1 MIFPLQFGVGVR
13 TYPELHYSNNTMST
27 TENTKYVFYY
37 EVETSLWKNPFKKT
51 ITDELAYAKFRQQNA
66 YHDLKQFV
74 DTNPL
79 TARKLAFNYLRSMIE
94 VMCDSIGKPYQ
105 NYWQAVRD
113 LQPLLRAD
121 HPLAHQR
128 LCNIQFDD
136 DLLCG
141 VSLTLQVEKDKKH
154 DRVAIFNLGVYD
166 DNHKEEILYDAVYS
180 IVELERELRYYKLA
194 KIPVKTE
201 KIDLSGIGMADAKVM
216 PGLIDWKEFTSTFE
230 GMDVDVVLNTTTIYD
245 RKCELLVY

>member
-1 MIFPLQFGVGVR
+1 M
-13 TYPELHYSNNTMST
+13 
-27 TENTKYVFYY
+27 NTKQISKEKTKYSFLY

-51 ITDELAYAKFRQQNA
+51 ITDELEYAKFRQQNA

-74 DTNPL
+74 DDDPL
-79 TARKLAFNYLRSMIE
+79 TARKLAFNYLHSMIE
-94 VMCDSIGKPYQ
+94 VMCESIGKPYN
-105 NYWQAVRD
+105 NYWQAVND

-141 VSLTLQVEKDKKH
+141 VSLTMKVEKGKKH

-166 DNHKEEILYDAVYS
+166 DNHKEEILYDVVRS
-180 IVELERELRYYKLA
+180 IVELERERRYYKLA
-194 KIPVKTE
+194 RIPVRTE
-201 KIDLSGIGMADAKVM
+201 KIDLTGIGMADAKVM
-216 PGLIDWKEFTSTFE
+216 TSLMDWKEFTDAFADTDIEAIF
-230 GMDVDVVLNTTTIYD
+230 DTTPIYD
-245 RKCELLVY
+245 RQSELLIN